1 MRARALAFQSERRR
15 RGFVFAAMHSPFTW
29 PVLGGSLIAAVAF
42 GIHLGESSIG
52 LINPIY
58 FQAPPRQPRERG
70 AAIDESTLQQRA
82 PDPYAGLYG
91 WEQGQTAL
99 AADCGDCAVHYR
111 DNSNYS
117 ARVPYFGSS
126 GDLHRVV
133 VHARQELGDDF
144 PEAPQDLSWRDRDI
158 ERYAYYP
165 VTVDEPKPRLET
177 VAHDEPEAA
186 PLSVGKD
193 YQE

>member
-1 MRARALAFQSERRR
+1 
-15 RGFVFAAMHSPFTW
+15 
-29 PVLGGSLIAAVAF
+29 VAF

-58 FQAPPRQPRERG
+58 FQAPPLHPRERG
-70 AAIDESTLQQRA
+70 AAIDESTLSQRT

-91 WEQGQTAL
+91 WQQGQAAL
-99 AADCGDCAVHYR
+99 AADCGDCAVRYR
-111 DNSNYS
+111 DHSAYS

-126 GDLHRVV
+126 GDLRRVV
-133 VHARQELGDDF
+133 VHVRQELGDDF
-144 PEAPQDLSWRDRDI
+144 AEAPQDMSLRDRNI
-158 ERYAYYP
+158 ERYAHYP
-165 VTVDEPKPRLET
+165 VTLDEPKPRVET
-177 VAHDEPEAA
+177 LAESEPEAA

>member
-1 MRARALAFQSERRR
+1 
-15 RGFVFAAMHSPFTW
+15 MHSPFTW

-58 FQAPPRQPRERG
+58 FQAPPLHPRERG
-70 AAIDESTLQQRA
+70 AAIDESTLQQRT

-99 AADCGDCAVHYR
+99 AEDCGDCAVHYR
-111 DNSNYS
+111 DSSTYS
-117 ARVPYFGSS
+117 ARVPYFGNS
-126 GDLHRVV
+126 GDLHRAV
-133 VHARQELGDDF
+133 VHAREQLGEEF
-144 PEAPQDLSWRDRDI
+144 AEAPPDLSRRDRDI

-165 VTVDEPKPRLET
+165 VASEDPERGGPVKPRIERIP
-177 VAHDEPEAA
+177 EPAAEAA
-186 PLSVGKD
+186 LLSVGKD